1 MNAAEMEK
9 EYFIPL
15 ANNII
20 KTKKQIKRRM
30 KMFEILSEGEKLVLN
45 LIKESYDREQSKTIG
60 FIEPKFDIKVKENAM
75 ESLQEKGYWEVNRTD
90 MGNRMEMISVSLKD
104 KFFAYFNISLEQ

>member
-1 MNAAEMEK
+1 MNATAMEK
-9 EYFIPL
+9 RYFIPL

-45 LIKESYDREQSKTIG
+45 LIKES
-60 FIEPKFDIKVKENAM
+60 
-75 ESLQEKGYWEVNRTD
+75 
-90 MGNRMEMISVSLKD
+90 
-104 KFFAYFNISLEQ
+104 